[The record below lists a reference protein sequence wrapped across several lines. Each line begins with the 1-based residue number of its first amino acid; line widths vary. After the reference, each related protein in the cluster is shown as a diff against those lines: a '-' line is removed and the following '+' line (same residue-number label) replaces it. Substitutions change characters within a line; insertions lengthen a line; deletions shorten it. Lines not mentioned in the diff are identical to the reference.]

1 MERLHLTAGD
11 LEDFI
16 TALYANFQPFAK
28 EKQLDF
34 RLQISPAHWYMNF
47 DHEKLHRILNNLLSN
62 AFKFTP
68 EGGVVRLNLAEK
80 QQEGRPFAC
89 ITVSDTGVGIPSE
102 ALAHIFERFY
112 QVQQTDDSKV
122 GSGIGLHLV
131 KEYVRL
137 HEGTVQVESEP
148 GKGTVFTICI
158 PMDLHLSEEGVVP
171 AASSD
176 KRKKL
181 MVVEDNHDFRTF
193 LKEQLSELYQVIDA
207 PDGEEGEKLAIE
219 QNPDLIVSD
228 IMMPKMDGLE
238 LCRHIKH
245 NVQTSHIPV
254 ILLTARS
261 GDETKISGYEVGADS
276 YISKPFSFDV
286 LLARIKQLIEQ
297 QEGRKKEF
305 RKTLRV
311 NPSCITITSIDEQL
325 IQKALKLIED
335 HMDNSEYN
343 VEQLSLDMGMSR
355 MNLYRKLQAIT
366 GQTPTDFIRTIR
378 LKRAAQLLRDGKLN
392 VSEVADR
399 VGFSSSSYFTK
410 CFKELFGVLPTQ
422 YHGDE
427 RSEEM

>member
-1 MERLHLTAGD
+1 M
-11 LEDFI
+11 
-16 TALYANFQPFAK
+16 
-28 EKQLDF
+28 
-34 RLQISPAHWYMNF
+34 
-47 DHEKLHRILNNLLSN
+47 
-62 AFKFTP
+62 
-68 EGGVVRLNLAEK
+68 
-80 QQEGRPFAC
+80 
-89 ITVSDTGVGIPSE
+89 
-102 ALAHIFERFY
+102 AHIFERFY

-181 MVVEDNHDFRTF
+181 LVVEDNHDFRTF

-311 NPSCITITSIDEQL
+311 NPSRITITSIDEQL
-325 IQKALKLIED
+325 IQK
-335 HMDNSEYN
+335 
-343 VEQLSLDMGMSR
+343 R
-355 MNLYRKLQAIT
+355 
-366 GQTPTDFIRTIR
+366 
-378 LKRAAQLLRDGKLN
+378 
-392 VSEVADR
+392 
-399 VGFSSSSYFTK
+399 
-410 CFKELFGVLPTQ
+410 
-422 YHGDE
+422 
-427 RSEEM
+427 